1 MHDMLTQGEA
11 RWSKE
16 KKRQDELYK
25 TFTDGV
31 NAMHE
36 RQADQVA
43 KARQWTFVDGV
54 EDRRARKNIWLDAQ
68 ISNMDRNNRSQE
80 SMTNSNLVRVTIR
93 NKGLDELAFQ
103 REKLQRER
111 QRMFMEI
118 GVKADE
124 AKEVFYRIKGESDPN
139 KINRLLSKLDL
150 GLPEVTLEEAD
161 NPKGGDGGGES
172 AKKNPF

>member
-1 MHDMLTQGEA
+1 MG
-11 RWSKE
+11 
-16 KKRQDELYK
+16 ELYK

-31 NAMHE
+31 NDMHA
-36 RQADQVA
+36 RQAEQVA

-54 EDRRARKNIWLDAQ
+54 EDKRARKNIWLDAQ
-68 ISNMDRNNRSQE
+68 ISNMDRNHRSQD
-80 SMTNSNLVRVTIR
+80 SFTNSNLVRCTLR
-93 NKGLDELAFQ
+93 NKGLNELQSQ
-103 REKLQRER
+103 REKLQKER

-139 KINRLLSKLDL
+139 KINKLLGKLDL
-150 GLPEVTLEEAD
+150 GLPDVTLEEAGS
-161 NPKGGDGGGES
+161 PKGGDDQGQS